1 MLQSP
6 RLLKYNIKRV
16 FPAFRHKNYR
26 LFWTGQSVS
35 LSGTWMQTTA
45 QAWLVYELTGSPF
58 LLGLIGALEFTPVM
72 LFSLFA
78 GVYLD
83 RYPKKKIIMLTQSV
97 SMLFAGILTILVLT
111 ETVKF
116 WHIATIA
123 VLMGFVRTL
132 DMPTRQS
139 FMIELVGRH
148 HLTSAI
154 ALNSVTFNL
163 ARIVGPAIGGAL
175 ISQFGIGLCFLFN
188 TLSYLAVLI
197 SVRFIVP
204 RIIQSGKS
212 VNKAVMTEI
221 KEGLRYIRGKVILS
235 RPLIVLGIVSLFAI
249 NFNIL
254 VPVLA
259 KSVLGTDA
267 QGFGYLLSSLGLG
280 SIIGAL
286 TVASS
291 SHKLDKKK
299 LIKYGPYALSISM
312 IMVGISVNFGMAVS
326 FLILLGISNLLFF
339 TTVNSTLQLN
349 SDPQFRGRVM
359 SVYTMVFGGVTP
371 FGNLF
376 AGWVSDTWGGR
387 AGFIICAAVVIVLVA
402 IVRHFMRDKKS
413 EQTLEE
419 SVSV

>member
-1 MLQSP
+1 MIPGP
-6 RLLKYNIKRV
+6 RLFKYNIKRM

-26 LFWTGQSVS
+26 LFWTGQGVS

-83 RYPKKKIIMLTQSV
+83 RYPKKQLILITQFV
-97 SMLFAGILTILVLT
+97 SMFLAGILTVLVLSD
-111 ETVKF
+111 TVQF
-116 WHIATIA
+116 WHIAA
-123 VLMGFVRTL
+123 VSVLMGFVRTL

-139 FMIELVGRH
+139 FMMELVGRH

-163 ARIVGPAIGGAL
+163 ARIIGPAIGGML

-188 TLSYLAVLI
+188 TISYLAVLI
-197 SVRFIVP
+197 SVHFIKP
-204 RIIQSGKS
+204 KLIEAGNS
-212 VNKAVMTEI
+212 VKKAVLTEI
-221 KEGLRYIRGKVILS
+221 KEGLNYIKGKIILS

-267 QGFGYLLSSLGLG
+267 QGFGYLLSALGVG

-286 TVASS
+286 TVAGA
-291 SHKLDKKK
+291 SHKLDRAK
-299 LIKYGPYALSISM
+299 LIRFGPYAISLAMILVGLSFH
-312 IMVGISVNFGMAVS
+312 FGMAVF
-326 FLILLGISNLLFF
+326 FLILLGIANLMFF
-339 TTVNSTLQLN
+339 TSVNSTLQLN
-349 SDPQFRGRVM
+349 SDPKYRGRVM

-376 AGWVSDTWGGR
+376 AGWVSDRWGGR
-387 AGFIICAAVVIVLVA
+387 AGFIICAAVVIVFVA
-402 IVRHFMRDKKS
+402 IIRDFMRDRS
-413 EQTLEE
+413 EVQA
-419 SVSV
+419 

>member
-1 MLQSP
+1 MSKNFRQ
-6 RLLKYNIKRV
+6 LKYNIKKI
-16 FPAFRHKNYR
+16 FPAFRHKSYR
-26 LFWTGQSVS
+26 LFWTGQGIS

-83 RYPKKKIIMLTQSV
+83 RHSKKKIILLTQSTAMV
-97 SMLFAGILTILVLT
+97 LAGILTVLVLT
-111 ETVKF
+111 GTVAF
-116 WHIATIA
+116 WHIAVIA

-139 FMIELVGRH
+139 FMIELVGKH

-163 ARIVGPAIGGAL
+163 ARIVGPAVGGIL
-175 ISQFGIGLCFLFN
+175 ISQFGIGFCFLFN
-188 TLSYLAVLI
+188 ALSYMAVLI
-197 SVRFIVP
+197 SVFYINP
-204 RIIQSGKS
+204 RVIENTET
-212 VNKAVMTEI
+212 VRKAVLLEI
-221 KEGLRYIRGKVILS
+221 KEGLKYIRGKIILS
-235 RPLIVLGIVSLFAI
+235 RPLIVLGLVSLFAI

-267 QGFGYLLSSLGLG
+267 QGFGYLLSALGLG

-286 TVASS
+286 TVASA
-291 SHKLDKKK
+291 SHKIDRKMM
-299 LIKYGPYALSISM
+299 IRYGPYAISIAM
-312 IMVGISVNFGMAVS
+312 IIIGLSVNFGMAVV
-326 FLILLGISNLLFF
+326 FLILLGIANLMFF
-339 TTVNSTLQLN
+339 TSINSTLQLN
-349 SDPQFRGRVM
+349 SDSKYRGRVM

-376 AGWVSDTWGGR
+376 SGSVSDRWGGR
-387 AGFIICAAVVIVLVA
+387 AGFIICAVIVIVLVA
-402 IVRHFMRDKKS
+402 LIRFYMRDEKKGA
-413 EQTLEE
+413 
-419 SVSV
+419 V

>member
-1 MLQSP
+1 MKKGL
-6 RLLKYNIKRV
+6 RYFKYNTKKM
-16 FPAFRHKNYR
+16 FPAFRHKSYR
-26 LFWTGQSVS
+26 LFWTGQGVS

-83 RYPKKKIIMLTQSV
+83 RYPKKQLILITQSV
-97 SMLFAGILTILVLT
+97 SMLLAAILTILVLT
-111 ETVKF
+111 DTVQF
-116 WHIATIA
+116 WHIATIS

-139 FMIELVGRH
+139 FMMELVGRH

-163 ARIVGPAIGGAL
+163 ARIVGPGIGGFL
-175 ISQFGIGLCFLFN
+175 IAKAGIGMCFLIN
-188 TLSYLAVLI
+188 TVSYLAVLI
-197 SVRFIVP
+197 SVYFIVP
-204 RIIQSGKS
+204 RTIEAGKS
-212 VNKAVMTEI
+212 VNKAVMAEI
-221 KEGLRYIRGKVILS
+221 REGLRYIKGKVILS
-235 RPLIVLGIVSLFAI
+235 RPIIVLGIVSLFAI

-259 KSVLGTDA
+259 KSVLGTNA
-267 QGFGYLLSSLGLG
+267 QGFGYLLSALGLG

-286 TVASS
+286 TVASF
-291 SHKLDKKK
+291 SHKLDRGK
-299 LIKYGPYALSISM
+299 LIRYGPYALSFAM
-312 IMVGISVNFGMAVS
+312 IFVGLSLNFGMAVF

-376 AGWVSDTWGGR
+376 AGWVSGTWGGR
-387 AGFIICAAVVIVLVA
+387 AGFVISAAVTIILVF
-402 IVRHFMRDKKS
+402 ILRYYIREKK
-413 EQTLEE
+413 E
-419 SVSV
+419 VPA

>member
-1 MLQSP
+1 
-6 RLLKYNIKRV
+6 
-16 FPAFRHKNYR
+16 
-26 LFWTGQSVS
+26 
-35 LSGTWMQTTA
+35 MQTTA

-83 RYPKKKIIMLTQSV
+83 RYPKKQLILITQGI
-97 SMLFAGILTILVLT
+97 SMFLAGILTILVLT
-111 ETVKF
+111 GKVEF
-116 WHIATIA
+116 WHIALVS

-139 FMIELVGRH
+139 FMMELVGRN

-163 ARIVGPAIGGAL
+163 ARIVGPAIGGVL

-188 TLSYLAVLI
+188 TFSYLAVLI
-197 SVRFIVP
+197 SVYFIKP
-204 RIIQSGKS
+204 RLIESGKI
-212 VNKAVMTEI
+212 VKKAVLAEI
-221 KEGLRYIRGKVILS
+221 KEGLKYINGKVILS
-235 RPLIVLGIVSLFAI
+235 RPIIILGIVSLFAI

-267 QGFGYLLSSLGLG
+267 QGFGYLLSALGIG

-286 TVASS
+286 TVASY
-291 SHKLDKKK
+291 SHKLDQKK
-299 LIKYGPYALSISM
+299 LIRFGPYTISLAMILVGLSFH
-312 IMVGISVNFGMAVS
+312 FGMAIF
-326 FLILLGISNLLFF
+326 FLILLGIANLLFF
-339 TTVNSTLQLN
+339 TSVNSTLQLN
-349 SDPQFRGRVM
+349 SDPKYRGRVM

-376 AGWVSDTWGGR
+376 AGWVSDRWGGR
-387 AGFIICAAVVIVLVA
+387 AGFIICAAIVIVMVA
-402 IVRHFMRDKKS
+402 IIRDFMRDSIEVK
-413 EQTLEE
+413 
-419 SVSV
+419 V